1 MTVFEYVRL
10 IVGIA
15 AALILSGCADVCQN
29 TFLSNTASPDGERH
43 AVLFMRDCGATTDFS
58 TQVSIL
64 RENGP
69 ATGAGNLFIADG
81 GSASAPPTDHG
92 GPWAEVVW
100 QGPRRLLVRY
110 DSMAEVYKQQDQVAG
125 VTVTYEPVRR

>member
-1 MTVFEYVRL
+1 MTVFESFRL
-10 IVGIA
+10 IVGMTA
-15 AALILSGCADVCQN
+15 AVVLSGCADACQN
-29 TFLSNTASPDGERH
+29 TILSSTTSPDGERH

-64 RENGP
+64 RDEAPP
-69 ATGAGNLFIADG
+69 AGAGNLFTADG

>member
-1 MTVFEYVRL
+1 MT
-10 IVGIA
+10 
-15 AALILSGCADVCQN
+15 AALVLSGCADACQN
-29 TFLSNTASPDGERH
+29 AILSSTASPDGERH

-69 ATGAGNLFIADG
+69 PTGAGNLFIADG

-92 GPWAEVVW
+92 GPWAEIVW

-110 DSMAEVYKQQDQVAG
+110 DAMAEVYKQQDQVAG

>member
-1 MTVFEYVRL
+1 MT
-10 IVGIA
+10 
-15 AALILSGCADVCQN
+15 AALVLSGCADACQN
-29 TFLSNTASPDGERH
+29 TILSSTASPDGERH

-58 TQVSIL
+58 TQASIL
-64 RENGP
+64 RDEALP
-69 ATGAGNLFIADG
+69 TGAGNLFIADG

>member
-1 MTVFEYVRL
+1 MT
-10 IVGIA
+10 
-15 AALILSGCADVCQN
+15 AALVLSGCADACQN
-29 TFLSNTASPDGERH
+29 TILSSTASPDGERH